1 MSERRQDLES
11 VRHNRVFGEPG
22 ASPVGSITNPYSWR
36 DRSCD
41 KLAASSPSWLGAFVG
56 IWMPGR
62 VLKAL
67 LRVLPL
73 LLLALAGWVLWRELH
88 GLNPNAVR
96 HAMVLWGPGRAAVA
110 IMLSLVVY
118 GFLAANEQV
127 ALRWAGAP
135 APLHIG
141 LRNAFIAFALANT
154 LGFGMLVG
162 GALRANLYRPWG
174 VSLGKVAQITAYGTI
189 TFCLGVLALAGGLLL
204 HASDMVYGQLKVEPF
219 IGRLTGGLMWVGLAL
234 YATAGALAPSK
245 IRIFKFEFKPPRPGL
260 TLVQILFGAA
270 DLIAGA
276 AVFWLLLGRNAP
288 RFADLLS
295 AYVISIVAGLLSGV
309 PGGAG
314 VFETAMLQLLPQIDR
329 TNLAAAF
336 LGFRLF
342 YYLTPLV
349 IGLAMLLL
357 IKLSGRDGSET
368 KKQG

>member
-1 MSERRQDLES
+1 
-11 VRHNRVFGEPG
+11 
-22 ASPVGSITNPYSWR
+22 
-36 DRSCD
+36 
-41 KLAASSPSWLGAFVG
+41 
-56 IWMPGR
+56 MPGR
-62 VLKAL
+62 LLKGF
-67 LRVLPL
+67 LRILPL

-96 HAMVLWGPGRAAVA
+96 HAIVLWGLGRAAMAVA
-110 IMLSLVVY
+110 LSLFVY
-118 GFLAANEQV
+118 GLLAANEQV
-127 ALRWAGAP
+127 ALRWAGAHV
-135 APLHIG
+135 PLAIG
-141 LRNAFIAFALANT
+141 LRNAFIAFSLANT

-162 GALRANLYRPWG
+162 GALRANCYRPWG
-174 VSLGKVAQITAYGTI
+174 VGLGKVAQVTAYGTI
-189 TFCLGVLALAGGLLL
+189 TFVLGVLALAGGLLL

-219 IGRLTGGLMWVGLAL
+219 VGRLTGGLMWVGLAL

-276 AVFWLLLGRNAP
+276 AVFWLLLGHNAP

-295 AYVISIVAGLLSGV
+295 AYVIGIVAGLISGV

-329 TNLAAAF
+329 TSLAAAF

-349 IGLAMLLL
+349 IGLCMLVVLKATHRL
-357 IKLSGRDGSET
+357 DPVET
-368 KKQG
+368 KPD